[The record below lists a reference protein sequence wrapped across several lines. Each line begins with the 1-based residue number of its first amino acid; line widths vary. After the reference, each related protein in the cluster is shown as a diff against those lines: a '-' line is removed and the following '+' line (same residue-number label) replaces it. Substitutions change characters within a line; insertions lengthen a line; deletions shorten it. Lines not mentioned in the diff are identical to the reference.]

1 MENQRLCRNGEFWFL
16 FFDLGLP
23 LLLFYSLV
31 VLASPTEGGARL
43 RGVAPGDDNHPLTL
57 SSSDCTD
64 APGELTNV
72 ALSFSLRERNGPIV
86 CTLATQLTSVQR
98 STLQVSDG
106 KALFFS
112 CLLRRALRLRVSRV
126 WTLTAEQRMLGD
138 VPSER
143 GRQIKARL
151 PSSVDSVLVLSP
163 LEEPVNHISAADP
176 DPYLR
181 LRLHR
186 PFSA

>member
-1 MENQRLCRNGEFWFL
+1 MENSGSFSLILVCPSFFFILWLFWR
-16 FFDLGLP
+16 LP
-23 LLLFYSLV
+23 LR
-31 VLASPTEGGARL
+31 GGARL
-43 RGVAPGDDNHPLTL
+43 RGVAPGDDNDPLTL
-57 SSSDCTD
+57 SSSDCID

-72 ALSFSLRERNGPIV
+72 ALRLSLRERNGPIV

-98 STLQVSDG
+98 STLQISDG

-112 CLLRRALRLRVSRV
+112 CLLRRALRLRVSQV
-126 WTLTAEQRMLGD
+126 WMLTAEQRMLGD

-143 GRQIKARL
+143 GQQIKARL
-151 PSSVDSVLVLSP
+151 PSSVDSVLVLSR
-163 LEEPVNHISAADP
+163 LEEPVNHISTPDP

>member
-1 MENQRLCRNGEFWFL
+1 MENSGSFSLILVCPSFFFILWLFWR
-16 FFDLGLP
+16 LP
-23 LLLFYSLV
+23 LR
-31 VLASPTEGGARL
+31 GGARL
-43 RGVAPGDDNHPLTL
+43 RGVAPGDDNDPLTL
-57 SSSDCTD
+57 NSSDCTD
-64 APGELTNV
+64 APAELTNV
-72 ALSFSLRERNGPIV
+72 ALRLSFRERIGPIV

-106 KALFFS
+106 
-112 CLLRRALRLRVSRV
+112 RALRLRGSRV
-126 WTLTAEQRMLGD
+126 WMLTAEQRMLGD

-151 PSSVDSVLVLSP
+151 PSSVDSVPVLSR
-163 LEEPVNHISAADP
+163 LEEPVNHISTPDP